1 MLVVEQ
7 AFICQ
12 NINLAM
18 QALGLG
24 GWTFTGYI
32 ARFVMGGGDVPGLG
46 FRFAE
51 AKAGPSYP
59 VGKDGHFE
67 AFIPPYYAD
76 MHEAVD
82 AFMAVKWAAFDDEV
96 PKPYKAP
103 DRVVDAVPRPHP
115 DTVELVKHYCQYAF
129 ETYGRFPV
137 YLDPMYQRLTVQAQH
152 VDADFY
158 ERYYRPGAL
167 TSQHLRHFERWHP
180 DLADGLGRPPLRREK
195 VEVVA

>member
-12 NINLAM
+12 NINLAQ

-46 FRFAE
+46 FRFVQPKE
-51 AKAGPSYP
+51 GPSCP
-59 VGKDGHFE
+59 VGLDGHFE
-67 AFIPPYYAD
+67 AFTPPYYKD

-82 AFMAVKWAAFDDEV
+82 AFMAVKWSAFDDEV
-96 PKPYKAP
+96 PKPYKEP
-103 DRVVDAVPRPHP
+103 DKVVGRVPRPHP
-115 DTVELVKHYCQYAF
+115 DTVELVKQYCQYCID
-129 ETYGRFPV
+129 TYGRFPV

-152 VDADFY
+152 VDPDFY
-158 ERYYRPGAL
+158 DLYYPPGAL
-167 TSQHLRHFERWHP
+167 TQQHLGHFDRWHP
-180 DLADGLGRPPLRREK
+180 ELAEADGRPPHRHGDGG
-195 VEVVA
+195 